1 MFLQNIVNNRGR
13 VLHVFH
19 PIFRSLVISLSNF
32 RLHVILAF
40 WRRCKYLFLA
50 SSQWRKLRTIF
61 KFSLILH
68 YFERISAYCAISECL
83 FVCCRKTIWFF
94 PLEVRKSGSPGDDIV
109 NRNKQT
115 AQWLMPSQGT
125 DRHVPLFC
133 CGFLGW
139 RGWNWRT
146 SLHV

>member
-32 RLHVILAF
+32 RLHVIFGGVVSFYFQHRVNDENLG
-40 WRRCKYLFLA
+40 LFLNF
-50 SSQWRKLRTIF
+50 LLFCI
-61 KFSLILH
+61 ILKEFH
-68 YFERISAYCAISECL
+68 LTVQYLSVCLCAVERL
-83 FVCCRKTIWFF
+83 FDFF
-94 PLEVRKSGSPGDDIV
+94 PLEVRKLGSPGDDIV

-133 CGFLGW
+133 CGFLG
-139 RGWNWRT
+139 
-146 SLHV
+146 